1 MGEEEEGRELPFLSP
16 PTPPPRCFFFF
27 PAHISLRSPHDL
39 NAWNRLRMNFNK
51 SKLVHRKN
59 TELKSCVKKAYAHSL
74 CKFFMH
80 VTGCKR
86 ISIPLCYYSHTKI
99 LVIEN
104 GKIFQGSV
112 DSASF

>member
-1 MGEEEEGRELPFLSP
+1 MGEEEEGRELPLLSP

-74 CKFFMH
+74 IFVSSLCVLQVVKEYRYH
-80 VTGCKR
+80 CVTT
-86 ISIPLCYYSHTKI
+86 HTQKYW
-99 LVIEN
+99 
-104 GKIFQGSV
+104 
-112 DSASF
+112 

>member
-1 MGEEEEGRELPFLSP
+1 
-16 PTPPPRCFFFF
+16 
-27 PAHISLRSPHDL
+27 
-39 NAWNRLRMNFNK
+39 MNFNK

-86 ISIPLCYYSHTKI
+86 ILIPLCYYSHTKI

-104 GKIFQGSV
+104 GKIFQGSL